1 MVRTY
6 FDVPASEWEPLEGD
20 APIGLLDQHPS
31 RQYVALQV
39 IVLHDTFV
47 WRAAIWNTTTKTIV
61 WNPGDANALC
71 WLPGGHELLVV
82 REIFTPHPERRGIF
96 LTPLQAEFRH
106 LIERRTWPE
115 QRLIDTI
122 DVSFPTGWLVDV
134 IVSPVAPLACFVWND
149 QCEAGIEFVSWTDG
163 SFQQLHNRGYYGNSN
178 LLEGPVF
185 SPDGAV
191 VVFSYGTYG
200 WWSEDPELPSQGG
213 TFRVGWIVIYNVA
226 HGSYRE
232 VDVLATIPVGWLPE
246 DLERIYHNGAVSCP
260 RFSTPERF
268 SVTLPT
274 GEQQS
279 FLINPGDR

>member
-6 FDVPASEWEPLEGD
+6 FDVPAPEWEPLEGD

-31 RQYVALQV
+31 GQYVALQV
-39 IVLHDTFV
+39 IVLHETFV
-47 WRAAIWNTTTKTIV
+47 WRAAIWNTTTQTIV

-82 REIFTPHPERRGIF
+82 REIFTPQAERRGIF

-191 VVFSYGTYG
+191 VVFSYGTDG

-213 TFRVGWIVIYNVA
+213 TFKVGWIVIYNVA

-246 DLERIYHNGAVSCP
+246 DPERIYHNGAVSCP
-260 RFSTPERF
+260 RFSTLERF

-279 FLINPGDR
+279 FLINPGDS